1 MIPQPNGRIK
11 SLTLI
16 RLSEPGVPRIREP
29 SPADYFNVYLEDPSA
44 PADKWRADALTNQTF
59 DRASLITSNPIVTG
73 VNVTDHIVLGPRR
86 FSGTVW
92 LTDHPILPLQ
102 SRFAG
107 ESRSQQ
113 LLTQLEALQVDRAIV
128 MLATSLGVIPIA
140 AISNISSTRDPET
153 GMAETAT
160 ITVQELRLAS
170 VSFVDS
176 IDDLQSQ
183 LGRGLRGSTITTVV
197 GG

>member
-16 RLSEPGVPRIREP
+16 RLSEPGVPRIRAP

-59 DRASLITSNPIVTG
+59 DESALITSNPIVTG
-73 VNVTDHIVLGPRR
+73 VNVTDHIVIGPRR

-92 LTDHPILPLQ
+92 LTDHPILPIQ

-113 LLTQLEALQVDRAIV
+113 LLTQLRSLLRDRAIV
-128 MLATSLGVIPIA
+128 MLATSVDVIPIA
-140 AISNISSTRDPET
+140 AIASVSVTRTSET

-160 ITVQELRLAS
+160 VTAQELRLAS
-170 VSFVDS
+170 VSFIDS

>member
-29 SPADYFNVYLEDPSA
+29 SPADYLNVYLEDPNA

-59 DRASLITSNPIVTG
+59 DESALITSNPIVTG
-73 VNVTDHIVLGPRR
+73 VNVTDHIVIGPRR
-86 FSGTVW
+86 FSGTIW
-92 LTDHPILPLQ
+92 LTDHPILPFQ

-113 LLTQLEALQVDRAIV
+113 LLFQLRSLMRDRAIV
-128 MLATSLGVIPIA
+128 MLATSVDVIPIA
-140 AISNISSTRDPET
+140 AIASVSVTRTSET

-160 ITVQELRLAS
+160 VTAQELRLAS

-197 GG
+197 KS